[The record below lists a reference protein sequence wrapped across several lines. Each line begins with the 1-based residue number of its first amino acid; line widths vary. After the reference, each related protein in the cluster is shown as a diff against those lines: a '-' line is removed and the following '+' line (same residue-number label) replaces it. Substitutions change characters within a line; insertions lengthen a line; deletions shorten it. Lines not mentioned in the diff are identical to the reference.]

1 MLQRAC
7 RHRNP
12 DFPACI
18 QYLPYA
24 CESIVI
30 WKLFPHD
37 RLLAAAMLALM
48 SEFVTPS
55 RAKRGRPRKEPATA
69 AGTAALRRAGLHVR
83 AVERLR
89 AMIVQGELA
98 PGTALVEGDLAQT
111 LGLSRTPLREAV
123 KLLAQEGLIELR
135 ANRSACVRGLDARD
149 ILELFEALAGL
160 ERLAAELAAKR
171 LTPAGLR
178 RLEDLQATIERE
190 HAAGRREA
198 YYAANRAIHRA
209 IVEAAENRPLAQAH
223 AALLARAEQAR
234 FLALRLAHRWE
245 EAIAEHR
252 EILAALADRDAPRAG
267 RLLADHVAHTAQ
279 TVTRALAAG
288 PSPSAAPT
296 EDEALLPL
304 L

>member
-1 MLQRAC
+1 MLQRVRAG
-7 RHRNP
+7 HNP
-12 DFPACI
+12 IFRACI

-24 CESIVI
+24 CGSIVI

-37 RLLAAAMLALM
+37 RPFAAAMLAPMTDPVPL
-48 SEFVTPS
+48 S
-55 RAKRGRPRKEPATA
+55 RAKRGRPRKAPSTA
-69 AGTAALRRAGLHVR
+69 AGTAALKRAGLHVR

-98 PGTALVEGDLAQT
+98 PGTALVEGDLAQA

-135 ANRSACVRGLDARD
+135 ANRSACVRALEPRE
-149 ILELFEALAGL
+149 ILELFEALAGM
-160 ERLAAELAAKR
+160 ERLAAELAARR

-178 RLEDLQATIERE
+178 RLEDLQATIEQE

-252 EILAALADRDAPRAG
+252 AILAALAERDAERAG
-267 RLLADHVAHTAQ
+267 RLLADHVAHTAH
-279 TVTRALAAG
+279 TVTRALDAA
-288 PSPSAAPT
+288 SAAAPAA
-296 EDEALLPL
+296 DEALVLTP
-304 L
+304 

>member
-1 MLQRAC
+1 MLG
-7 RHRNP
+7 
-12 DFPACI
+12 
-18 QYLPYA
+18 
-24 CESIVI
+24 
-30 WKLFPHD
+30 
-37 RLLAAAMLALM
+37 LM
-48 SEFVTPS
+48 SDPVTPS
-55 RAKRGRPRKEPATA
+55 RGKRGRPRKEPSSA

-89 AMIVQGELA
+89 AMIVQGDLA
-98 PGTALVEGDLAQT
+98 PGTALVEGELAQA

-135 ANRSACVRGLDARD
+135 ANRSACVRALDPRE

-160 ERLAAELAAKR
+160 ERLAAELAARR

-223 AALLARAEQAR
+223 AALLVRAEQAR
-234 FLALRLAHRWE
+234 FLALKLAHRWE

-252 EILAALADRDAPRAG
+252 EILAALADRDAGRAG
-267 RLLADHVAHTAQ
+267 RLLADHVAHTAH
-279 TVTRALAAG
+279 TVTQALHAG
-288 PSPSAAPT
+288 TAPATSPA
-296 EDEALLPL
+296 DDGALVPML
-304 L
+304 

>member
-1 MLQRAC
+1 MLGPMSDPVIPSQR
-7 RHRNP
+7 
-12 DFPACI
+12 
-18 QYLPYA
+18 
-24 CESIVI
+24 
-30 WKLFPHD
+30 
-37 RLLAAAMLALM
+37 
-48 SEFVTPS
+48 
-55 RAKRGRPRKEPATA
+55 KRGRPRKA
-69 AGTAALRRAGLHVR
+69 ALPNVGTAALRRAGLHVR

-98 PGTALVEGDLAQT
+98 PGTALIEGDLAQG

-135 ANRSACVRGLDARD
+135 ANRSACVRSLDARE

-160 ERLAAELAAKR
+160 ERLAAELAARR

-178 RLEDLQATIERE
+178 RLEELQTTIERE

-209 IVEAAENRPLAQAH
+209 IVESAENRPLAQAH
-223 AALLARAEQAR
+223 AALLGRAEQAR

-245 EAIAEHR
+245 ESLAEHR
-252 EILAALADRDAPRAG
+252 EILAALAARDSERAG
-267 RLLADHVAHTAQ
+267 RLLADHVAHTAH

-288 PSPSAAPT
+288 APPSGTPTGDAALMSMP
-296 EDEALLPL
+296 
-304 L
+304 